1 MDRRKRLKII
11 AVFMF
16 ILAAGT
22 IYSCRSTKKQEPE
35 VYLLNQESTESAQDP
50 GVAESLLDVSSKES
64 SQNQVSQASLQVDES
79 KVPLQSQKDN
89 KTLSVPEDENL
100 NLTTSA
106 SVQNNENSIHYI
118 YVHLCGAVKK
128 SDVYKVEEDTRL
140 VDVIALAGG
149 LTEDA
154 AGDFVNQAS
163 LLEDGQ
169 QIYIPTKEEVKEKTP
184 LEYTASSLPNKN
196 NSSSSSNNSSNS
208 NNSGNSNNSNNSSNN
223 SNNSNNSSNN
233 NSKKSNNGIININT
247 ASKEELMTLSGIGE
261 AKAKSIID
269 YRETHNGFKS
279 IEEIKNIVGIKDSIY
294 NKVKDSI
301 SVK

>member
-22 IYSCRSTKKQEPE
+22 IYSCRSTKNQEPE
-35 VYLLNQESTESAQDP
+35 VYLLNQESTESTQDP
-50 GVAESLLDVSSKES
+50 GVAESLQDVSSKES
-64 SQNQVSQASLQVDES
+64 TQNQVSQASLQVDES

-89 KTLSVPEDENL
+89 KTLSLSEDENL

-184 LEYTASSLPNKN
+184 LEYAVSSPLPNKN
-196 NSSSSSNNSSNS
+196 NSSSSSNNSS
-208 NNSGNSNNSNNSSNN
+208 N

>member
-1 MDRRKRLKII
+1 MDRRKRFKII
-11 AVFMF
+11 AIFMF
-16 ILAAGT
+16 ILVAGI
-22 IYSCRSTKKQEPE
+22 IYSCTSTKKQESE
-35 VYLLNQESTESAQDP
+35 IYLLKQESIESSQDRS
-50 GVAESLLDVSSKES
+50 VAESLQDVSFKES
-64 SQNQVSQASLQVDES
+64 SQDQVSQASLQADES

-89 KTLSVPEDENL
+89 KDLPVSEYENL
-100 NLTTSA
+100 NPIST

-128 SDVYKVEEDTRL
+128 PDVYKVEEYTRL

-169 QIYIPTKEEVKEKTP
+169 QIYIPTKDEVKEKTP
-184 LEYTASSLPNKN
+184 LEYTTSSLLPDKN
-196 NSSSSSNNSSNS
+196 NSINT
-208 NNSGNSNNSNNSSNN
+208 NNSN
-223 SNNSNNSSNN
+223 NN

-247 ASKEELMTLSGIGE
+247 ASKEELMTLPGIGE
-261 AKAKSIID
+261 AKAKSIVD

-294 NKVKDSI
+294 NKIKDSI
-301 SVK
+301 AVK